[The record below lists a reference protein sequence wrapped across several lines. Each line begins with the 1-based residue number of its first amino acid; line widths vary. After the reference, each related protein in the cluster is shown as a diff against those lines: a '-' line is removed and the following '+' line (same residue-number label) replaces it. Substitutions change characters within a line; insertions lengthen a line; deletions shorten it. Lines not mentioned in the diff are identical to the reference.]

1 MTVTREE
8 GDSEA
13 TFAVL
18 MIVLS
23 LLVFLAVRK
32 SERRG
37 SE

>member
-1 MTVTREE
+1 MTVTGEE

-13 TFAVL
+13 TFVVL

-23 LLVFLAVRK
+23 LLILLAVRK